1 MGEMIAL
8 RVVHIVIGVF
18 WAGGMLFMNFVI
30 GPALGS
36 LGPDGLK
43 VMRALHRRRY
53 FEIVLTAGLLT
64 ILAGVDLMRR
74 DSAGFD
80 PAWFRSRFGMG
91 LSTGMIAAIIAFLIG
106 AFFIRPAMNRI
117 LKIADEMEA
126 AAPDAR
132 PAIGARMG
140 AVRARFIALGSVASL
155 FLVIAVVS
163 MAVARYL

>member
-8 RVVHIVIGVF
+8 RIVHIALGVF

-43 VMRALHRRRY
+43 VMRALHRRKY
-53 FEIVLTAGLLT
+53 FQIVLTVALLT

-91 LSTGMIAAIIAFLIG
+91 ISTGMIAAIIAFLIG
-106 AFFIRPAMNRI
+106 AFMIRPTMNRI
-117 LKIADEMEA
+117 LSIADEMEA
-126 AAPDAR
+126 AEPAAR
-132 PAIGARMG
+132 PAIAARI
-140 AVRARFIALGSVASL
+140 ASVRARFIAMGSVASL
-155 FLVIAVVS
+155 FIIIAVVA